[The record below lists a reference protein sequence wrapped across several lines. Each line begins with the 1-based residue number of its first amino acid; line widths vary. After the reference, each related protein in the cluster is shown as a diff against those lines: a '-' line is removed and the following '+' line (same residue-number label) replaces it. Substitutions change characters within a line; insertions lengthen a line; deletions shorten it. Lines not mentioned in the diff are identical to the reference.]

1 MVNKALQ
8 KAGIDISEVESVF
21 LPAGTNTLSVLQAGQ
36 IDVAVAIDA
45 TLSAYEAQGAR
56 RLVNAGDVGV
66 DNSLFFL
73 ASRNAI
79 ENKKE
84 AIGAFVKQLGNHLAW
99 ANENQEKHA
108 GFVAELLGLDPEVT
122 LAVERNRPKTL
133 QPIRPELI
141 PSNQAIADE
150 LFRQKVIEKARPMSS
165 NQSGNGR
172 ISTTRM
178 VTTPMAMARSL
189 RRDAAMSHFLAPS
202 VPLLTAGV
210 LVVTS
215 AIEAPNRQLARLGER
230 PLAVAR
236 QGNGESFLGILLQL
250 VSERADG
257 DAEDGCRMGAVAQ
270 AMAEGV
276 DDQLALDVG
285 HRAADQADG
294 GGAAAGRRGRRALAG
309 RPGGALA
316 HRQPERLGLDLGAA

>member
-1 MVNKALQ
+1 MTLPKLLRSAATAVALAMSLSLAAPARADDAKTLRVGTFTLFGVASTFEQAGHDKVGDIRFEIIPFTSGVVGLIAAINAGEIDVAEMGEVGPVVAQSADVEAQIIAATEPWRIGEALIVAGDSPIRSIEDLKGKKISYSRATNGQWVVNKALQ

-73 ASRNAI
+73 ASRNVI

-122 LAVERNRPKTL
+122 LAVERNRPKKL

-150 LFRQKVIEKARPMSS
+150 LFRQKVIEKAIKVDSS
-165 NQSGNGR
+165 FNYDFNEF
-172 ISTTRM
+172 I
-178 VTTPMAMARSL
+178 P
-189 RRDAAMSHFLAPS
+189 
-202 VPLLTAGV
+202 
-210 LVVTS
+210 
-215 AIEAPNRQLARLGER
+215 
-230 PLAVAR
+230 
-236 QGNGESFLGILLQL
+236 
-250 VSERADG
+250 
-257 DAEDGCRMGAVAQ
+257 
-270 AMAEGV
+270 
-276 DDQLALDVG
+276 
-285 HRAADQADG
+285 
-294 GGAAAGRRGRRALAG
+294 
-309 RPGGALA
+309 
-316 HRQPERLGLDLGAA
+316 